1 MITRTAWIALLIL
14 ALGPQAARG
23 GIMDER
29 GLTLPRE
36 IGAWRAGAADQGYD
50 RRTLYTY
57 IDGGAELYL
66 GYDFQ
71 KVYSRTYD
79 GPAGGEI
86 VLDVYAMASDA
97 DAFGLFSS
105 EREDP
110 EAGIGQAS
118 EFGGGLLRFWK
129 GKYFVSLLANS
140 GGEAADAAVLAIG
153 RAVAA
158 AIPAEGALPGL
169 VKLLPAQ
176 GLDRPRL
183 RYFHLPLQLEKHYFV
198 ASENILDLGAD
209 TDCLLAE
216 YAQEGADPAVL
227 LLVRYASAA
236 RAGAARDHFVK
247 VYMPEAVAGAVPPRA
262 DVAARLE
269 NGKWTLA
276 ALAGDLLMI
285 VFEAAGREQA
295 SALLAAVKANL
306 GGAK

>member
-1 MITRTAWIALLIL
+1 MKTNMAWIALLIL

-36 IGAWRAGAADQGYD
+36 IGAWKAAAGDQGYD

-57 IDGGAELYL
+57 INGGAELYL
-66 GYDFQ
+66 AYDFQ
-71 KVYSRTYD
+71 KVYSRTYA

-86 VLDVYAMASDA
+86 VLDVYAMGSDA

-118 EFGGGLLRFWK
+118 EYGGGLLRFWK
-129 GKYFVSLLANS
+129 GRYFVSVLANS
-140 GGEAADAAVLAIG
+140 GGATADAAVLEIG

-158 AIPAEGALPGL
+158 AIPESGALPQL
-169 VKLLPAQ
+169 VKLLPPE
-176 GLDRPRL
+176 GLERASI
-183 RYFHLPLQLEKHYFV
+183 RYFHQPLQLEKHYFV
-198 ASENILDLGAD
+198 ASENILNLDEG

-216 YAQEGADPAVL
+216 YPAAGGEACVL
-227 LLVRYASAA
+227 VLVRYRSDAL
-236 RAGAARDHFVK
+236 AGAAHENFMK
-247 VYMPEAVAGAVPPRA
+247 IYMPDAVSG
-262 DVAARLE
+262 AARME
-269 NGKWTLA
+269 NGKWTMA
-276 ALAGDLLMI
+276 ALDRDLLMI
-285 VFEAAGREQA
+285 VFEAPGREQA
-295 SALLAAVKANL
+295 AVLLAAVRSNL